1 MRLRFD
7 QISVLVAD
15 DSPTMRQLLK
25 SSLDGFGV
33 RRVMMA
39 HDGNQAF
46 DMFKDEWADLAIVDW
61 NMKPTNGI
69 EFVRLLRNSPESP
82 NPYVPVLMLTGHA
95 DMDRI
100 AEARDAGMTEILSK
114 PISPKIL
121 HQRIEAV
128 FSNPRTFIR
137 SRNYFGPDRRRRG
150 SGYLGN
156 ERRSTADDIK
166 GDIKGDS

>member
-25 SSLDGFGV
+25 SSLDSFGV
-33 RRVMMA
+33 KQVLMA
-39 HDGNQAF
+39 HDGDQAF
-46 DMFKDEWADLAIVDW
+46 DMFKESWADIAIVDW

-69 EFVRLLRNSPESP
+69 ELVRLMRNSPESR
-82 NPYVPVLMLTGHA
+82 NPYIPVLMVTGHA

-114 PISPKIL
+114 PLSPKIL

-137 SRNYFGPDRRRRG
+137 SNDFFGPDRRRRG
-150 SGYLGN
+150 TGYLGDD
-156 ERRSTADDIK
+156 RRSTADDIE
-166 GDIKGDS
+166 GEV